1 MLAAA
6 GIAAAVSN
14 ALSSAILSRSLVVVQ
29 QQIIPSVIFVKS
41 PPSTTHPALT
51 IAITIAFNIT
61 ITITITINIIS
72 SFVNISI
79 TQRLLRPAPRDVRH
93 LQQQSHNHAACGIST
108 PRYSCRTLAPSA

>member
-14 ALSSAILSRSLVVVQ
+14 ALSSAILSRSPVVVQ

-51 IAITIAFNIT
+51 IAFNIT

-72 SFVNISI
+72 SLVNISI

-108 PRYSCRTLAPSA
+108 QRYSCRTLAPSA